1 MKKIAN
7 KDELCKIATAAQ
19 ISVANDRLDVML
31 DEINQVLDF
40 CAAVGDFKNEENME
54 FSWTNHAETKLRED
68 IPVEWVER
76 DHFME
81 NAPLREG
88 DFFKAPQLMSE
99 V

>member
-7 KDELCKIATAAQ
+7 KEELHRTATAAQ
-19 ISVANDRLDVML
+19 ISIADDKLDAML
-31 DEINQVLDF
+31 SEINLVLDF
-40 CAAVGDFKNEENME
+40 CAAVGEFKNEEKVE
-54 FSWTNHAETKLRED
+54 FSWTNRADTKLRED
-68 IPVEWVER
+68 IPVEWVDR